1 MIKKYGLN
9 SLLLLF
15 LLSGITCTA
24 QTTKEE
30 FIQLGLK
37 QDRNHNYDE
46 AIALF
51 GKALEIDPSSAIAY
65 AHRSESY
72 LGKKDF
78 TNALTDANK
87 AIEIDPKN
95 VIAHHHKGLIL
106 KEQGKYDEAIAAYNK
121 AISLDKNYFYSY
133 ADKIHALLAAKRP
146 AEAKMTAENLK
157 KELPKESQSYIVAF
171 IYYAW
176 TNDTQNALKELDNAV
191 NTNPK
196 DDEALDHRARYKDE
210 IGDNKGAI
218 ADFNKLIA
226 LKPDKAAYYYNRSSA
241 NYDLK
246 NYDAVIADCK
256 KAVSLDDNYYE
267 AYTMLGNVYD
277 IYGDTKQSVA
287 NYERAISI
295 RPNQEFA
302 YNELGKTYFAK
313 DDYTNALNV
322 FNRILE
328 RNPNTV
334 SSLEY
339 HAGCCSKLG
348 YHNRAIEDYTKLIS
362 LFPDSFENYMNRAN
376 EELVAGKKTEACTDM
391 NKGAKMVKK
400 RLSEE
405 YLYAHTFLYKNCR
418 ELFSAKMLKVNDL
431 YEESYNL
438 YTAGK
443 VDQTIKKYD
452 EMIKIIPDSAY
463 LYYNRGKFKQELN
476 QHEAAILDY
485 KKAVQ
490 LDKKNVESWVAMGI
504 SYMYIRKFDDAIKSF
519 LEAIKADENY
529 AMSYNNIAQ
538 VYREKKDNA
547 NALKYLEIAVQKDPL
562 YKVAY
567 FSLGEIYADIGNKE
581 KACYNFKR
589 AEALGEPKARI
600 KILSECSE

>member
-1 MIKKYGLN
+1 MTKSLN
-9 SLLLLF
+9 SKCIVLLV
-15 LLSGITCTA
+15 LSCFICEA

-37 QDRNHNYDE
+37 QDHNLNYDE
-46 AIALF
+46 AIAF
-51 GKALEIDPSSAIAY
+51 YNKALDLDSSFSNAY
-65 AHRSESY
+65 SHRAGSY
-72 LGKKDF
+72 LEKKDF
-78 TNALTDANK
+78 TNALADVNK
-87 AIEIDPKN
+87 ALELDPKS
-95 VIAHHHKGLIL
+95 VIAHHKKGLIL
-106 KEQGKYDEAIAAYNK
+106 KEQGKYDEAIAEYNK
-121 AISLDKNYFYSY
+121 AISLDKKYFYSY

-146 AEAKMTAENLK
+146 AEAKLTAENLK

-176 TNDTQNALKELDNAV
+176 TYDVQNALKELDNAV
-191 NTNPK
+191 NADPK

-218 ADFNKLIA
+218 ADFDKLIA

-256 KAVSLDDNYYE
+256 KAIALDANYYE
-267 AYTMLGNVYD
+267 AYTMLGDVYD
-277 IYGDTKQSVA
+277 AQGNATLSIA

-295 RPNQEFA
+295 RPNQDYA
-302 YNELGKTYFAK
+302 YNELGKVYYTK
-313 DDYTNALNV
+313 GDYKNALNT

-328 RNPNTV
+328 RNPNAI

-339 HAGCCSKLG
+339 HAGCNSMLLN
-348 YHNRAIEDYTKLIS
+348 YTSAIEDFNKLIS
-362 LFPDSFENYMNRAN
+362 LNPNKFEYYMNRAN
-376 EELVAGKKTEACTDM
+376 AELEAGKKTDACTDM
-391 NKGAKMVKK
+391 KKGAQMVKK

-418 ELFSAKMLKVNDL
+418 ESFSPKKLKVNDL
-431 YEESYNL
+431 YDEAYNL
-438 YTAGK
+438 YMEGK
-443 VDQTIKKYD
+443 RDLAIKKYD

-463 LYYNRGKFKQELN
+463 LYYNRGKFKRELGN
-476 QHEAAILDY
+476 HEEALLDY

-504 SYMYIRKFDDAIKSF
+504 SYMYLRKFDDSIKAF
-519 LEAIKADENY
+519 LEAIKADDTY

-547 NALKYLEIAVQKDPL
+547 NALKYLELAVQKDPL
-562 YKVAY
+562 YTVAY
-567 FSLGEIYADIGNKE
+567 FSLGEIYADMGNKE

-600 KILSECSE
+600 KLVSECE